1 MGTSGFLRGCF
12 PHFWKPTAVWFAV
25 VKALAGAQPSG
36 TAGGWEGPEWRRHSL
51 SAHCVPDPRESQML
65 KTVPAL
71 QESHYLI
78 MDTNSKQEKL
88 KTDLQPKCLSL
99 KPGACRPA
107 PFLAPPP
114 PSTCPPVWVAIFPC
128 LGDGR
133 RLLLD
138 SLPPASFSSSA
149 QGLLKGLA
157 KTQICSCSFPAE
169 SPRDLTM
176 TSKCPMLAQRPFGL
190 CACRP
195 QQLHLISFSPPEC
208 VFYAGSL

>member
-1 MGTSGFLRGCF
+1 MLEGPCAPHTCPEGCLSLPDSSCGQSPWATYASPGQQWPSAPSLPPEPSSSLPLLHRRAVGTSGFLRGCF

-36 TAGGWEGPEWRRHSL
+36 TAGGWEGPGWRRHSL
-51 SAHCVPDPRESQML
+51 SAHCVPGPRESQML

-107 PFLAPPP
+107 PFSAP
-114 PSTCPPVWVAIFPC
+114 
-128 LGDGR
+128 LR
-133 RLLLD
+133 
-138 SLPPASFSSSA
+138 
-149 QGLLKGLA
+149 
-157 KTQICSCSFPAE
+157 
-169 SPRDLTM
+169 
-176 TSKCPMLAQRPFGL
+176 
-190 CACRP
+190 
-195 QQLHLISFSPPEC
+195 LHL
-208 VFYAGSL
+208 ATSLGRHFPIHG